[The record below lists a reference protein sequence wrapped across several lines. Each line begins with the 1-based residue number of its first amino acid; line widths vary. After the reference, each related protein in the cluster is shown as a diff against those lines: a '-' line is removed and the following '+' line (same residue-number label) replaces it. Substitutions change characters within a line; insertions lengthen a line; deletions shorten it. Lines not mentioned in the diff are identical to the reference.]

1 MKVRELRLGIEHLN
15 KLLSSW
21 QAKAAAGD
29 LDRLA
34 ALLQKHDDLSV
45 TEFCTA
51 VESAFQTPSLRGHQ
65 QLVPIETWLEELRQ
79 SENSKE
85 LFEPLISRIKKMPNR
100 ELFALANAYCG
111 IDAKFKKKADAVE
124 AIREK
129 SVADGSVQ
137 RQLKG
142 ISGIF

>member
-15 KLLSSW
+15 QLLSSW

-34 ALLQKHDDLSV
+34 VLLQKHDDLSV
-45 TEFCTA
+45 TEFCAA
-51 VESAFQTPSLRGHQ
+51 VERALQPPTQGHQ
-65 QLVPIETWLEELRQ
+65 QPVSIETWLEELRH
-79 SENSKE
+79 SEKSKE
-85 LFEPLISRIKKMPNR
+85 LFEPVMSRIKKMPNR

-111 IDAKFKKKADAVE
+111 IDGKFKKKADAVE

-137 RQLKG
+137 RQMKG
-142 ISGIF
+142 I